1 MANIRPS
8 VDGLQRLLRS
18 RKPSARS
25 LSTCPVTGTSSVK
38 NEFESKNGKS
48 RPYSEIPGPK
58 MYPLLGSLLDFKD
71 NGASLLKSSLA
82 YYEKYGMIAKQN
94 LTGDEVIIFDPREY
108 IKGDEAQCTCLNVC
122 ISFLNITISS
132 TQSRGKVSQCNGER
146 FLAISEVC
154 YEASSIRPNISW
166 RTLEKLEIKAST

>member
-1 MANIRPS
+1 MVNTRPS
-8 VDGLQRLLRS
+8 MDGLQRLLRS

-38 NEFESKNGKS
+38 NEFESKNVKS

-108 IKGDEAQCTCLNVC
+108 IKGDQAQCTCLNVC
-122 ISFLNITISS
+122 IWQINGIFLKYYNFQYTEQRESIPM
-132 TQSRGKVSQCNGER
+132 QWR
-146 FLAISEVC
+146 AISGHFR
-154 YEASSIRPNISW
+154 SM
-166 RTLEKLEIKAST
+166 L